1 MLYVECLL
9 SKNIAVTAIANSNTD
24 FVACTEPGVDSL
36 GSGECN
42 TGLPLRVS
50 LRP

>member
-1 MLYVECLL
+1 MLFVDHLL
-9 SKNIAVTAIANSNTD
+9 SKYIAVTAIANSNTD
-24 FVACTEPGVDSL
+24 FVACTKPVVDSL
-36 GSGECN
+36 GSGECD